1 MNLDR
6 RAFTKSVAGGLGFL
20 APSSGM
26 LVAYMPEFLECRNGK
41 VWPNDRPGLG
51 VSLDEKT
58 LTFIEAMTEA
68 APGPTHR
75 RPDGSLTHW

>member
-1 MNLDR
+1 
-6 RAFTKSVAGGLGFL
+6 
-20 APSSGM
+20 
-26 LVAYMPEFLECRNGK
+26 MPEFLECRNGK

-51 VSLDEKT
+51 VTIDEKQ

-68 APGPTHR
+68 APGVTHR